1 MLNDQNI
8 AGTTLAITEDDRK
21 RLTQYL
27 TETRERLLGT
37 ARGLSP
43 QQLNHKPGPDRW
55 SVAEVL
61 EHLTVT
67 ESRLLPRIE
76 AVLQGSPDPA
86 KASAWE
92 GREEAL
98 LQSVISRSPRVQAP
112 DPIQPTGRW
121 GHEELFRQMEAA
133 RGRTSEFAATT
144 NAPLRGF
151 FQTHPVLGELDCYQW
166 LLITGAHWERHRAQ
180 IEEVKADVNFP
191 RRVGAA

>member
-1 MLNDQNI
+1 VLNDHI
-8 AGTTLAITEDDRK
+8 ASTTVAITEDERK

-43 QQLNHKPGPDRW
+43 QQLDHKPAPDRW

-61 EHLTVT
+61 EHLTVA

-76 AVLQGSPDPA
+76 ETLRGSHDAA

-98 LQSVISRSPRVQAP
+98 LQFVISRSPRVQAP

-121 GHEELFRQMEAA
+121 GHEELFRQLEAV
-133 RGRTSEFAATT
+133 RGRTTEFAATT
-144 NAPLRGF
+144 NAPVRNF
-151 FQTHPVLGELDCYQW
+151 FHLHPVLGELDCYQW

-180 IEEVKADVNFP
+180 IEEVMADVNFP
-191 RRVGAA
+191 RRAGAA

>member
-1 MLNDQNI
+1 VLNDQNI

-121 GHEELFRQMEAA
+121 GHEELFRQVEAA
-133 RGRTSEFAATT
+133 RGRTTEFAAQT
-144 NAPLRGF
+144 NAPLRSF

-180 IEEVKADVNFP
+180 IEEVMADVNFP
-191 RRVGAA
+191 RHVGAA